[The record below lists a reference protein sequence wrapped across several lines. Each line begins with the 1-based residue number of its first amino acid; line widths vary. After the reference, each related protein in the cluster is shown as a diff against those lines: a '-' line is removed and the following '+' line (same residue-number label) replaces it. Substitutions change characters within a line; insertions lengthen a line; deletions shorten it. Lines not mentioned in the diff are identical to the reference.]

1 MLLNYAYAACAS
13 VIYFVAYFCAQLQL
27 KCSRLVFHT
36 IDKAHKLLAVKEC
49 QTTEHTHT
57 RTHICERDSAVCWGK
72 KTIFVIEMQLK
83 FVSIV
88 GSNVRWLHS
97 HTHTHTY
104 LLQTLT
110 PPPSPLLYFGPVSM
124 SWQIFNELHYLR
136 VLSSGW
142 GLPACSAAAAVKKK
156 SLFSIMPW
164 PGKTENML
172 EKQKAKKAE
181 KQKRNGQTNANS
193 NMAAGGGGF
202 ELFKTCAMIDYA
214 QTDV

>member
-1 MLLNYAYAACAS
+1 MSDHRVYA
-13 VIYFVAYFCAQLQL
+13 
-27 KCSRLVFHT
+27 
-36 IDKAHKLLAVKEC
+36 
-49 QTTEHTHT
+49 HTHIHT
-57 RTHICERDSAVCWGK
+57 AHISVKKILQSAEGK

-88 GSNVRWLHS
+88 GSNVRWLR
-97 HTHTHTY
+97 THTHLYTTTAVCY
-104 LLQTLT
+104 PPQTLT
-110 PPPSPLLYFGPVSM
+110 TPLSPFPCSGPVSM

-142 GLPACSAAAAVKKK
+142 GLPRLQQQWRKNRYFQLC
-156 SLFSIMPW
+156 
-164 PGKTENML
+164 PGL
-172 EKQKAKKAE
+172 EKQKICWKSKRQKKAE

-193 NMAAGGGGF
+193 NMAAAGCGV